1 MLFSS
6 KRFQTS
12 TLLVVWL
19 LTVLV
24 WTPMTMLSHIGS
36 SQAAMHSSVIMDS
49 MPGSQQETTSQHD
62 CGGVD
67 CGNILHNMGNCDLAC
82 QPMVSSVNNEIRT
95 IRSTDSYLLVE
106 PKFFP
111 TISLVAIERPPKHS
125 V

>member
-6 KRFQTS
+6 KRFQTA
-12 TLLVVWL
+12 TFLLMWF

-24 WTPMTMLSHIGS
+24 WTPMTMLSHIGT
-36 SQAAMHSSVIMDS
+36 SQAAMHSSVVMDS

-67 CGNILHNMGNCDLAC
+67 CGNMYHNMGNCDLAC
-82 QPMVSSVNNEIRT
+82 QPMVSSVNNETRIM
-95 IRSTDSYLLVE
+95 RSIDSYLPVE
-106 PKFFP
+106 PKFSP
-111 TISLVAIERPPKHS
+111 TISPVAIERPPKHS